1 MNERIKVL
9 AEQAGWKFALPV
21 TGEYSGYDKVVDKFA
36 ELIINECVNYLRTTD
51 FSEVVGSQN
60 VVAETAAMDLLNL
73 FGIGDE

>member
-1 MNERIKVL
+1 MNQEKIKEL
-9 AEQAGWKFALPV
+9 AKQAGYLPDTFGV
-21 TGEYSGYDKVVDKFA
+21 GHWDMPEFKTFA
-36 ELIINECVNYLRTTD
+36 ELIIQECVNYLRTTD

>member
-1 MNERIKVL
+1 MNQEKIKEL
-9 AEQAGWKFALPV
+9 AKQAGYLPDMFGV
-21 TGEYSGYDKVVDKFA
+21 GHWDMPEFKTFA
-36 ELIINECVNYLRTTD
+36 ELIIQECVNYLRTTD

>member
-1 MNERIKVL
+1 MNQEKIKEL
-9 AEQAGWKFALPV
+9 AKQAGYLPDMFGV
-21 TGEYSGYDKVVDKFA
+21 GHWDMPEFKRFA
-36 ELIINECVNYLRTTD
+36 ELIIEECVNYLRTTD